1 MRWGTTVHADEPTGH
16 EPSAIRS
23 AATSS
28 GSGRFLVG
36 TGSLYGADMALTVV
50 LTWSVLRIS
59 HSPPLAAVALIL
71 NGLPQV
77 MTGILG
83 PARMGAGSRPARL
96 VFVCGAVLVAMGGA
110 AIAVDRPDRL
120 IGLLLL
126 AALTEGLGNAAAVPV
141 AQAWWMR
148 RADMGGK
155 VRAARDYEIA
165 SRVPRILAP
174 VAGSL
179 LLAAGRLA
187 PALAVVGLG
196 FMLAGWSWR
205 GRVTMAGGTLRPL
218 AWSEGRRALAG
229 DRWLLAALLLRGL
242 SNVLWP
248 AYSIGLP
255 WLVMTRFHQSPLTFG
270 LITTLYG
277 LSTIALAWPAGR
289 LKVLALGRGYMA
301 AWALTGVG
309 FVLLGR
315 SPDIVWVYLSV
326 LLIGIGS
333 PLIHMAL
340 DAHIGS
346 EIPGERQASV
356 FAFQRF
362 VMGVAGL
369 VGLYGVGWL
378 LARLGT
384 TSVLTVTGLGIVAA
398 TVIAALAAERTRA
411 STTRPL

>member
-1 MRWGTTVHADEPTGH
+1 MQQDESGRRRPSPARPAAD
-16 EPSAIRS
+16 
-23 AATSS
+23 SS
-28 GSGRFLVG
+28 DAGRFLVG
-36 TGSLYGADMALTVV
+36 TASLYGADMALTVV

-77 MTGILG
+77 LTGILG
-83 PARMGAGSRPARL
+83 PARMGAGHHPARL
-96 VFVCGAVLVAMGGA
+96 VLICGALLLGLGA
-110 AIAVDRPDRL
+110 TAGATGRPEYL
-120 IGLLLL
+120 LALLLL
-126 AALTEGLGNAAAVPV
+126 AALIEGLGNAAAVPV

-148 RADMGGK
+148 RADPGAK

-165 SRVPRILAP
+165 SRLPRILAP

-179 LLAAGRLA
+179 LLVAGRLA

-205 GRVTMAGGTLRPL
+205 GRLTMAGASFRPL
-218 AWSEGRRALAG
+218 AWSEGRRALAR
-229 DRWLLAALLLRGL
+229 DRWLLSALLLRGL
-242 SNVLWP
+242 SNLLWP
-248 AYSIGLP
+248 AYAIGLP

-277 LSTIALAWPAGR
+277 LSTIALAWTAGR
-289 LKVLALGRGYMA
+289 LKLTALGRGYMA
-301 AWALTGVG
+301 AWALTGFG
-309 FVLLGR
+309 FVMLAQ
-315 SPDIVWVYLSV
+315 SPDIIWVYLSV
-326 LLIGIGS
+326 LFIGLGS
-333 PLIHMAL
+333 PFIHMAL

-346 EIPGERQASV
+346 AIPGEQQASV

-378 LARLGT
+378 LESQGT
-384 TSVLTVTGLGIVAA
+384 TAVLTATGLGIVAA
-398 TVIAALAAERTRA
+398 TIIAAISAERARA
-411 STTRPL
+411 SSVRPL